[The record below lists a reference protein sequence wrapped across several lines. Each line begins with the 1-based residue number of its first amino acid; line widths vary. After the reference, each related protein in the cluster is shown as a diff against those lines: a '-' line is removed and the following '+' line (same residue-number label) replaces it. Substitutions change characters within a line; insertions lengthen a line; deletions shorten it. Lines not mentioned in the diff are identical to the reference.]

1 MTLSTNQ
8 IAIMDV
14 HILMSIVNMKLRDEF
29 SSLSSLCA
37 RFELNEQL
45 LIDRLAKAGF
55 SYVSAQNQFRN
66 TVS

>member
-8 IAIMDV
+8 IATMDV

-37 RFELNEQL
+37 RFELNEQS
-45 LIDRLAKAGF
+45 LIDRLATAGF

-66 TVS
+66 TES